1 TYRQD
6 QILVTRMQGLEQQ
19 GLYSVAVMLA
29 EKLSHISASVQLVLF
44 PRISGSSREEANAL
58 TPRVCRLTPWIV
70 LCVAAGMFVLGDLV
84 LRILYPPEFAGALP
98 SLRILLP
105 GVAALSVSKVL
116 SGDLSGR
123 NRRVAPT
130 IAMTAAF
137 LVNLGL
143 NLLWIPRHGI
153 EGAAWASNVAYL
165 LQTAALVGI
174 FSHAC
179 GVAPL
184 DVLIPK
190 GSDLRAL
197 RRLAPAR
204 FRKD

>member
-1 TYRQD
+1 
-6 QILVTRMQGLEQQ
+6 
-19 GLYSVAVMLA
+19 
-29 EKLSHISASVQLVLF
+29 VQLVLF
-44 PRISGSSREEANAL
+44 PRISGSTRDQANAL
-58 TPRVCRLTPWIV
+58 TPRVCRLTLLIV
-70 LCVAAGMFVLGDLV
+70 LLAAGALFVLGDLI
-84 LRILYPPEFAGALP
+84 LRILYPPEFGGALP

-130 IAMTAAF
+130 LAMSAAF
-137 LVNLGL
+137 LVNLTL
-143 NLLWIPRHGI
+143 NLLWIPRYGI

-174 FSHAC
+174 FSHAS

-184 DVLIPK
+184 DVVIPK
-190 GSDLRAL
+190 ASDF
-197 RRLAPAR
+197 RRLGSLFRAR
-204 FRKD
+204 KQERE